1 MTAMLDAFLNT
12 LERLEAVI
20 DAETSALQQNRPVD
34 LADFNHKKRHG
45 LLELSRT
52 MRLLDQD
59 AREVAQPS
67 LHRLR
72 DKVEKNLSIL
82 EVHIK
87 AVHEV
92 AAIIANAIQEHES
105 DGTYSRWLAS
115 QEKG

>member
-1 MTAMLDAFLNT
+1 MLDAFIRT
-12 LERLEAVI
+12 LERLEHVI
-20 DAETSALQQNRPVD
+20 EAETTALQQNQPVD

-52 MRLLDQD
+52 MRLLDEPS
-59 AREVAQPS
+59 RESAQPG

-72 DKVEKNLSIL
+72 DKVEQNLSIL
-82 EVHIK
+82 EIHIK

-115 QEKG
+115 QGKG

>member
-1 MTAMLDAFLNT
+1 MTAMLDAFIKT
-12 LERLEAVI
+12 LERLENVI
-20 DAETSALQQNRPVD
+20 DVETTALQKNQVID

-52 MRLLDQD
+52 MRLLDEES
-59 AREVAQPS
+59 REVAQPD
-67 LHRLR
+67 LHRLH

-82 EVHIK
+82 EIHIK

-115 QEKG
+115 QGKG